1 MNPSV
6 KQLFL
11 LLILLLTIPLLQA
24 SDLQAE
30 NGYDMWLRYN
40 TIANQEKLA
49 EYQNLLAYVVA
60 EGDSPTILAAKKELD
75 AGLSGFL
82 NRDTVFSDDIA
93 EDGGLLIGTP
103 SGSEIIAAM
112 EFDGR
117 LRQIGGEG
125 FLIEQRVVNNR
136 NVIVIAANEDVGV
149 LYGAFHL
156 LRLIQTHQNLNEIT
170 VLSAPKV
177 QHRMANHWDNLDR
190 LVERGYAG
198 LSIWEWGT
206 LPEYKHPRYT
216 DYARFSAS
224 IGINGV
230 VINNVNANPEILTD
244 QFLEKVEVL
253 ADIFRPYGL
262 KVYLSINF
270 DSPRRI
276 GGLDTSDPLDE
287 DVRAWWKEQAD
298 NIYSYIPDFGGFLVK
313 ADSEG
318 QPGPHGYGRTHADG
332 ANMLAEA
339 LEPHGGI
346 VVWRAFVYN
355 PEQKDRFRE
364 AYDEFVPLD
373 GQFAGNTILQVKNG
387 PIDFQP
393 REPFSP
399 LFGALEETS
408 TMIELQVTQEY
419 FGFNLH
425 LAYQGTLFEETL
437 QSDTYAK
444 GEGSTVA
451 RVLDGELFDYEMTGM
466 AGVINAGTDQNWTGH
481 PFVQSSWYAFGRLA
495 WDHTLSA
502 EEIADEWIRMTFTN
516 NEEFVVPVR
525 ELMMKSREAGV
536 DYRSPLGLTHLYAQ
550 GHHYGPAPWWNGGSR
565 PDWNPYYYHQADESG
580 IGFDRTATGSNAA
593 EQYFPEVAE
602 RFADIDQISDDYL
615 LWFHRV
621 GWDHEMQSGR
631 TLWDEL
637 VHKYSEG
644 VETVRWM
651 QQTWNEV
658 EGLIDTERFEH
669 VKALLEIQERD
680 AVRWRDTCLT
690 YFQSFSDMPI
700 PDGYDQPEHDLEHY
714 MMLWRTTYVPDPWY
728 N

>member
-1 MNPSV
+1 MNAPV
-6 KQLFL
+6 RKTTRLL
-11 LLILLLTIPLLQA
+11 MLLILMLAPLPDLL
-24 SDLQAE
+24 AE
-30 NGYDMWLRYN
+30 DGYRMWLRYVKV
-40 TIANQEKLA
+40 ASQEKLSD
-49 EYQNLLAYVVA
+49 YRDQIRYVVA
-60 EGDSPTILAAKKELD
+60 EGDSPTLLAARDELER
-75 AGLSGFL
+75 GLSGLLDRTPPF
-82 NRDTVFSDDIA
+82 RDSVAAS
-93 EDGGLLIGTP
+93 GGVLIGTP
-103 SGSEIIAAM
+103 ESSDGIASLDF
-112 EFDGR
+112 EGR
-117 LRQIGGEG
+117 LRQIGDEG
-125 FLIEQRVVNNR
+125 YLIEEREVDGETLL
-136 NVIVIAANEDVGV
+136 VIAANEEIGV
-149 LYGAFHL
+149 LYGVFHL
-156 LRLIQTHQNLNEIT
+156 LRLIQTEQPLHGIE
-170 VLSAPKV
+170 VLSAPRV
-177 QHRMANHWDNLDR
+177 ELRMANHWDNLNR

-198 LSIWEWGT
+198 LSLWEWGT
-206 LPEYKHPRYT
+206 LPEYRHPRYT

-230 VINNVNANPEILTD
+230 AINNVNADPRILTD
-244 QFLEKVEVL
+244 SFLERVQVL

-262 KVYLSINF
+262 SIFLSVNF

-276 GGLDTSDPLDE
+276 GGLDSADPLDE
-287 DVRAWWKEQAD
+287 EVRAWWKEQAD

-318 QPGPHGYGRTHADG
+318 QPGPHGYNRTHADG

-355 PEQKDRFRE
+355 PEQSDRFRE

-373 GQFAGNTILQVKNG
+373 GQFAENAILQVKNG

-408 TMIELQVTQEY
+408 TMMEFQVTQEY

-425 LAYQGTLFEETL
+425 LAYQGTLFEEVL
-437 QSDTYAK
+437 QSDTYAR
-444 GEGSTVA
+444 GEGATVG
-451 RVLDGELFDYEMTGM
+451 RVLAGEIFEYEMTGM
-466 AGVINAGTDQNWTGH
+466 AGVINPGTDRNWTGH

-495 WDHTLSA
+495 WDYTLTA
-502 EEIADEWIRMTFTN
+502 EEIAEEWIRMTFTN
-516 NEEFVVPVR
+516 DETFVRPIR
-525 ELMMKSREAGV
+525 ELMMESREAGV
-536 DYRSPLGLTHLYAQ
+536 NYRSPLGLTHLYAQ

-565 PDWNPYYYHQADESG
+565 PDWNPYYYHKADEAG
-580 IGFDRTATGSNAA
+580 IGFDRTATGSNAV
-593 EQYFPEVAE
+593 EQYHPEVAE
-602 RFADIDQISDDYL
+602 IFADPDRIPDDYL

-621 GWDHEMQSGR
+621 GWDHPMQSGR

-644 VETVRWM
+644 VEAVRRM
-651 QQTWNEV
+651 QQTWNSM
-658 EGLIDTERFEH
+658 EGVIDQERFEH

-680 AVRWRDTCLT
+680 AVRWRDTCLA
-690 YFQSFSDMPI
+690 YFQSFSGMPY
-700 PDGYDQPEHDLEHY
+700 PEGYEEPEHDLEHY